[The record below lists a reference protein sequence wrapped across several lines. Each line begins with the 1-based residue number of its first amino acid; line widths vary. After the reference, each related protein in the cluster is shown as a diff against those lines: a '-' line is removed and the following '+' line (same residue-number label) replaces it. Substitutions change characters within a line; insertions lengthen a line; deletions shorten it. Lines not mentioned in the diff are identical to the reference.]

1 MVQSFNIEK
10 HLKANKSESKS
21 DSKIVFFRDG
31 SKQNKMPAKFL
42 VNGKAFVLDKKEK
55 IEIMLPSDSE
65 SLVEITNADEKVQ
78 KLINPNINYP
88 LYYEISLNKK
98 NVGDIVRRN
107 PNSSFIK
114 TRLKTIKLIRY

>member
-1 MVQSFNIEK
+1 MQSFNIEK